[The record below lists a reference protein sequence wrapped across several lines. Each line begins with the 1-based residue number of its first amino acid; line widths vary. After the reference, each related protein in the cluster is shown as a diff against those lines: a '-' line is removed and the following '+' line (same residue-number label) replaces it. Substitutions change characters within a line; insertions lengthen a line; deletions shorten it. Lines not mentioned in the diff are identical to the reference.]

1 MASPITTNAQQ
12 LAALQAQLG
21 DIVAAKTLA
30 ITKITTCITD
40 GPNIS
45 YSITGKAGSES
56 VSATEYLSYLRTQV
70 KEFVELESLLLDL
83 IQRLQP
89 YIIVTRLSLA

>member
-21 DIVAAKTLA
+21 NVIESKGIALAK
-30 ITKITTCITD
+30 INSCNND
-40 GPNIS
+40 GPNVNYAIS
-45 YSITGKAGSES
+45 GKAGAES
-56 VSATEYLSYLRTQV
+56 VSATEYLSYLKNQV
-70 KEFVELESLLLDL
+70 KEFVELEALLMDL

-89 YIIVTRLSLA
+89 YIVTTRLSLA